1 MCVCMCISLWLTY
14 NTFYKCKLIDRI
26 SIEEMIHFD
35 ERPSLSGQKGFIEE
49 VTLMQNFKE

>member
-14 NTFYKCKLIDRI
+14 NTFYKYKLIDRI

-35 ERPSLSGQKGFIEE
+35 ERPRLSGQKGFIEE